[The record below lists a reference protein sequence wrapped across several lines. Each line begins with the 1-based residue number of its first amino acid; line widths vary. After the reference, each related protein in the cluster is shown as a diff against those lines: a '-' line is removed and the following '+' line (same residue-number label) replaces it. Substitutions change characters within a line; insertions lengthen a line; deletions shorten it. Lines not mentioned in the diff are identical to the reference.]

1 MQVLEFHIYESQWM
15 LRKGKYKCFVNVSE
29 KHLTHH
35 YQQTELPGIQLQM
48 QLIRRLLYCRLKI
61 MRKHFLKFNSKQG
74 RILTQLDRCMQLCHT
89 MQNYITKCQDV
100 LTEHQNTSNRKSK
113 YKLLGDMQSPRGNS
127 KLKQFLIEFEHE
139 PWDKKSLIWLRY
151 HEQELFISIQQ
162 ILMFNYLYFKM
173 TNLKEANR
181 FLHKLI
187 QLKFVKNEKSVTIYH
202 EALTLLHS
210 AYFENSYV
218 FQNQFFDT
226 ISDMLVDSLREYY
239 RPNSNQKKCKRLMKH
254 YAQLLI
260 INLDLQSKSLE
271 YKDKYDESAL
281 MISMANYL
289 CQHILTFVGKQEE
302 LINYIKYEYEYKH
315 EKYEQ
320 IILEQQDLNQFVSFL
335 YGFQK
340 KRHFEQK
347 PQFPHQ
353 SKYDIN
359 NKNVYL
365 FHHTRAKSDFKPIK
379 DISKEATRDGSL
391 FIPNTPSCSKDNT
404 QRLIHK
410 PHKQKRRRHQ
420 ENQSYLS
427 KLIYLRS
434 LSDYKLDQMNVET
447 DLQKHLRGLEE
458 TLHKLEHPNQFKSI
472 DQVFNQKIESITFEK
487 CLTLDQVKETAKKII
502 AAEWEVHKEMPVT
515 KSLMK
520 SISVSD
526 IQLEKLQQ
534 QYSKLQEYIELQKI
548 DYHNTQKDQAQL
560 IMKEN
565 KDLKKLQ
572 LNQQQYQMKLRHQK
586 VQQQLSIPKKLLN
599 LQTDEAGLSPKF
611 IKRNTLM
618 LNSYNATI
626 FDRMDPATRQNK
638 EYKTAQKQLM
648 DMMVSNLEQ
657 RDELNSKKLNSFI
670 NISSIPKSVTRLPSP
685 KNLDASTQRSDHK
698 KSFAFSNN
706 STRLE
711 ITKF

>member
-1 MQVLEFHIYESQWM
+1 MQVLEFHIYETQWM
-15 LRKGKYKCFVNVSE
+15 LHKGKYKCFINISE

-35 YQQTELPGIQLQM
+35 YQQSELPGIQLQM
-48 QLIRRLLYCRLKI
+48 QLIRRLLYCRLKV
-61 MRKHFLKFNSKQG
+61 MRKHFLKFNTKQG
-74 RILTQLDRCMQLCHT
+74 RILTQLDHCMQLCHT
-89 MQNYITKCQDV
+89 MQNYLAKCQDV
-100 LTEHQNTSNRKSK
+100 LTERENPSNRKNK
-113 YKLLGDMQSPRGNS
+113 FKLLGDMYSPRGNS
-127 KLKQFLIEFEHE
+127 KLKQFLVEFEHE
-139 PWDKKSLIWLRY
+139 PWDKKSLVWLRY
-151 HEQELFISIQQ
+151 QEQELFISIQQ
-162 ILMFNYLYFKM
+162 ILMFHYLYFKM
-173 TNLKEANR
+173 TNIKEAIR

-187 QLKFVKNEKSVTIYH
+187 QLKFVKTQKSVTIYH

-218 FQNQFFDT
+218 FQNQFFDP
-226 ISDMLVDSLREYY
+226 ISEMLINSIREYY
-239 RPNSNQKKCKRLMKH
+239 RPNSNQNKCKRQMKH

-289 CQHILTFVGKQEE
+289 CQHILIFVGKQDE

-335 YGFQK
+335 YGIQK
-340 KRHFEQK
+340 KQIFQPK
-347 PQFPHQ
+347 QQFPHQ
-353 SKYDIN
+353 TKYDIN
-359 NKNVYL
+359 NKNVYIY
-365 FHHTRAKSDFKPIK
+365 HHSKAKSDFKVQKLK

-391 FIPNTPSCSKDNT
+391 FIPNSPSCSRDNT
-404 QRLIHK
+404 QRLITKSHK
-410 PHKQKRRRHQ
+410 HKRKRHQ

-447 DLQKHLRGLEE
+447 DLQKHLKGLEE
-458 TLHKLEHPNQFKSI
+458 TLQKLEHPNQFQSI

-487 CLTLDQVKETAKKII
+487 CLTLEQVKETAKKII

-526 IQLEKLQQ
+526 IQLEKLQE

-565 KDLKKLQ
+565 QDLKKLQ
-572 LNQQQYQMKLRHQK
+572 LNQQKYQMKLRHQK
-586 VQQQLSIPKKLLN
+586 VQQQFQIPKKLLN

-611 IKRNTLM
+611 IKRNTQI
-618 LNSYNATI
+618 LNSYKTTI
-626 FDRMDPATRQNK
+626 FERMDPKQRQNK
-638 EYKTAQKQLM
+638 EYQTAQKQLM
-648 DMMVSNLEQ
+648 DLMVSNLEQ
-657 RDELNSKKLNSFI
+657 RDELNSKKLNQFI
-670 NISSIPKSVTRLPSP
+670 SVLPKSVTRLPSP
-685 KNLDASTQRSDHK
+685 KNLDTYSQRSDHK

-706 STRLE
+706 STRIE

>member
-1 MQVLEFHIYESQWM
+1 MQVLEFHIYETQWM
-15 LRKGKYKCFVNVSE
+15 LRKGKYKCFVNISE

-35 YQQTELPGIQLQM
+35 YQQSELPGIQLQM
-48 QLIRRLLYCRLKI
+48 QLIRRLLYCRLKV

-74 RILTQLDRCMQLCHT
+74 RILAQLDQCMQLCHT
-89 MQNYITKCQDV
+89 MQNYIAKCQDV
-100 LTEHQNTSNRKSK
+100 LTERENPSNRKNK
-113 YKLLGDMQSPRGNS
+113 FKLLGDMQSPRGNS
-127 KLKQFLIEFEHE
+127 KLRQFLIEFEHE
-139 PWDKKSLIWLRY
+139 PWDKKSLVWLRY
-151 HEQELFISIQQ
+151 HEQELFVSIQQ
-162 ILMFNYLYFKM
+162 ILMFNYLYFKL
-173 TNLKEANR
+173 TNLKEATR
-181 FLHKLI
+181 FLHKLV
-187 QLKFVKNEKSVTIYH
+187 QLKFVKTQKSVTIYH

-210 AYFENSYV
+210 AHFENSYV
-218 FQNQFFDT
+218 FQIQYFDPL
-226 ISDMLVDSLREYY
+226 SKMLMDSLSEYY
-239 RPNSNQKKCKRLMKH
+239 RPKSDQKKCKRLMKR

-281 MISMANYL
+281 MISMANYV

-335 YGFQK
+335 YGFEK
-340 KRHFEQK
+340 KQNQEQK
-347 PQFPHQ
+347 QQFPHKT
-353 SKYDIN
+353 KYDIN
-359 NKNVYL
+359 NKHVYIL
-365 FHHTRAKSDFKPIK
+365 HHTRARSDFKPIAK
-379 DISKEATRDGSL
+379 DFSKEVTRDGSL
-391 FIPNTPSCSKDNT
+391 FMPNTPSCSKDNT
-404 QRLIHK
+404 QRFINK
-410 PHKQKRRRHQ
+410 PMHKQKRRRHQ

-458 TLHKLEHPNQFKSI
+458 TLQKLEHPNQIKSI

-487 CLTLDQVKETAKKII
+487 CLTLDQVKETARKII

-526 IQLEKLQQ
+526 IQLEKLQE
-534 QYSKLQEYIELQKI
+534 QYSKLQEYLELQKI

-565 KDLKKLQ
+565 QDLKKLQ
-572 LNQQQYQMKLRHQK
+572 LNHQKYQMKLRHQK
-586 VQQQLSIPKKLLN
+586 VQQQFQIPKRLLN

-611 IKRNTLM
+611 IKRNTQI
-618 LNSYNATI
+618 LNSYNNTI
-626 FDRMDPATRQNK
+626 FERMDPVLRQDK
-638 EYKTAQKQLM
+638 EYQKAQKQLM
-648 DMMVSNLEQ
+648 DLMVSNLEQ
-657 RDELNSKKLNSFI
+657 RDELNSKKLNTFA
-670 NISSIPKSVTRLPSP
+670 NVLPKSVTRLPSP
-685 KNLDASTQRSDHK
+685 KNLDTYSQRSDNK

>member
-1 MQVLEFHIYESQWM
+1 MQVLEFHIYETQWM
-15 LRKGKYKCFVNVSE
+15 LRKGKYKCFINISE

-35 YQQTELPGIQLQM
+35 YQQSELQGIQLQM
-48 QLIRRLLYCRLKI
+48 QLIRRLLYCRLKVLH
-61 MRKHFLKFNSKQG
+61 KHFLKFNTKQG
-74 RILTQLDRCMQLCHT
+74 RILTQLDNCMQLCHT
-89 MQNYITKCQDV
+89 MQNYLAKCQDV
-100 LTEHQNTSNRKSK
+100 LTERENPSNRKNK
-113 YKLLGDMQSPRGNS
+113 FKLLGDMQSPRGYS
-127 KLKQFLIEFEHE
+127 KLKQFIIEFEHE

-151 HEQELFISIQQ
+151 QEQELFISIQQ

-173 TNLKEANR
+173 TNLKEATR
-181 FLHKLI
+181 FLQKLI
-187 QLKFVKNEKSVTIYH
+187 QLKFVKTQKSVTIYH
-202 EALTLLHS
+202 EAQTLLHS

-218 FQNQFFDT
+218 FHNQFFDP
-226 ISDMLVDSLREYY
+226 ISNMLINSLREYY
-239 RPNSNQKKCKRLMKH
+239 RPNSNQDKCKRQMKH

-281 MISMANYL
+281 MITMANYL
-289 CQHILTFVGKQEE
+289 CQHILTFVGNQDE

-335 YGFQK
+335 YGFKKKQK
-340 KRHFEQK
+340 FQTKQ
-347 PQFPHQ
+347 QFPHQ
-353 SKYDIN
+353 TKYDIN
-359 NKNVYL
+359 NKNVYI
-365 FHHTRAKSDFKPIK
+365 FHHTRAKSDYKPLK
-379 DISKEATRDGSL
+379 DISTRDGSL
-391 FIPNTPSCSKDNT
+391 FVSNTPSCSKDKI
-404 QRLIHK
+404 QRFLSN
-410 PHKQKRRRHQ
+410 PQKQKNKHKRNRNQ

-434 LSDYKLDQMNVET
+434 LSDYKLDQKNVET
-447 DLQKHLRGLEE
+447 DLQKHLKDLEV
-458 TLHKLEHPNQFKSI
+458 TLQKLEHPQQFKSI

-487 CLTLDQVKETAKKII
+487 CLTLEQVKETAKKII

-526 IQLEKLQQ
+526 IQLEKLQE
-534 QYSKLQEYIELQKI
+534 QYSKLQEYIKLQKI
-548 DYHNTQKDQAQL
+548 DYHNTQKDQAQM

-565 KDLKKLQ
+565 QDLKKLQ
-572 LNQQQYQMKLRHQK
+572 LNQQKYQMKLRHQK
-586 VQQQLSIPKKLLN
+586 VQQQFQIPNKLLN

-611 IKRNTLM
+611 IKRNTQI
-618 LNSYNATI
+618 LNSYNTTI
-626 FDRMDPATRQNK
+626 FERMDPQLRQNK
-638 EYKTAQKQLM
+638 EYKNAQKQLM
-648 DMMVSNLEQ
+648 DLMVSNLEQ
-657 RDELNSKKLNSFI
+657 RDELNSKKNNSFV
-670 NISSIPKSVTRLPSP
+670 SVLPKSVTRLSSP
-685 KNLDASTQRSDHK
+685 KYLDSYSQRSDQK

>member
-1 MQVLEFHIYESQWM
+1 MQVLEYHIYETQWM
-15 LRKGKYKCFVNVSE
+15 LRKGKYKCFINISE
-29 KHLTHH
+29 KHLTQH
-35 YQQTELPGIQLQM
+35 YQQSELPGIQLQM
-48 QLIRRLLYCRLKI
+48 QLIRRLLYCRLKV

-74 RILTQLDRCMQLCHT
+74 RILTQLDQCMQLCHT
-89 MQNYITKCQDV
+89 MNNYIAKCQDV
-100 LTEHQNTSNRKSK
+100 LTEHENPSNRKNK
-113 YKLLGDMQSPRGNS
+113 FKLLGDMQSPRGNS

-173 TNLKEANR
+173 TNLKEATR

-187 QLKFVKNEKSVTIYH
+187 QLKFVKTQKSITIYH

-210 AYFENSYV
+210 AYFENSYN
-218 FQNQFFDT
+218 FQNQYFDPL
-226 ISDMLVDSLREYY
+226 SNMLINSLREYY
-239 RPNSNQKKCKRLMKH
+239 RPKSDQNKCKRQMKH

-281 MISMANYL
+281 LISMANYL

-335 YGFQK
+335 YGFEK
-340 KRHFEQK
+340 KHNFESKQ
-347 PQFPHQ
+347 QFPHQ
-353 SKYDIN
+353 TKFDIN
-359 NKNVYL
+359 NKNVYIY
-365 FHHTRAKSDFKPIK
+365 HHTRAKSDFKPIIK

-391 FIPNTPSCSKDNT
+391 FMPNTPSCSKDNT
-404 QRLIHK
+404 QRLINK
-410 PHKQKRRRHQ
+410 PHKHKRRRHQ

-458 TLHKLEHPNQFKSI
+458 TLYKLEHPNQIKSI

-487 CLTLDQVKETAKKII
+487 CLTLDQVKETARKII

-565 KDLKKLQ
+565 HDLKKLQ
-572 LNQQQYQMKLRHQK
+572 LNQQKYQMKLRHQK
-586 VQQQLSIPKKLLN
+586 VQQQLQIPKKLLN

-611 IKRNTLM
+611 IKRNTQI
-618 LNSYNATI
+618 LNSYNTTI
-626 FDRMDPATRQNK
+626 FDRMDPALRQNK
-638 EYKTAQKQLM
+638 EYQKAQKQLM
-648 DMMVSNLEQ
+648 DLMVSNLEQ
-657 RDELNSKKLNSFI
+657 RDELNSKKLKTFVNVL
-670 NISSIPKSVTRLPSP
+670 PKSVTRLPSP
-685 KNLDASTQRSDHK
+685 TYSQRSDNK

-711 ITKF
+711 ISKF